1 MKFGVENSK
10 RSGGLEIR
18 DQETGK
24 LLGGKR
30 AAIQYFYTQ
39 RYGDTDGE
47 DGGKNGDGQVEGL
60 AIQTSSATQ
69 QTEWICIE
77 YGQPIVTAYSRI
89 MILILLHGI
98 MNLF

>member
-1 MKFGVENSK
+1 MYQLPFKFRYESMKFGVENSK
-10 RSGGLEIR
+10 RTRGLEIR
-18 DQETGK
+18 DQETGQ

-69 QTEWICIE
+69 QTE
-77 YGQPIVTAYSRI
+77 
-89 MILILLHGI
+89 
-98 MNLF
+98 

>member
-18 DQETGK
+18 DQETGQ

-39 RYGDTDGE
+39 RYGDTDGAE
-47 DGGKNGDGQVEGL
+47 GGKQGDGQVEGQE
-60 AIQTSSATQ
+60 IKTSSATADS
-69 QTEWICIE
+69 E
-77 YGQPIVTAYSRI
+77 YE
-89 MILILLHGI
+89 
-98 MNLF
+98 MNIINQ

>member
-18 DQETGK
+18 DQETGQ

-47 DGGKNGDGQVEGL
+47 DGGKHGGGQVEGQ
-60 AIQTSSATQ
+60 AQTSSATE
-69 QTEWICIE
+69 QTE
-77 YGQPIVTAYSRI
+77 
-89 MILILLHGI
+89 
-98 MNLF
+98 

>member
-18 DQETGK
+18 DQETGQ

-39 RYGDTDGE
+39 RYGDTDGAE
-47 DGGKNGDGQVEGL
+47 GGKQGDGQVEGQEIL
-60 AIQTSSATQ
+60 TSSATAAD
-69 QTEWICIE
+69 TEYE
-77 YGQPIVTAYSRI
+77 
-89 MILILLHGI
+89 
-98 MNLF
+98 MNIISQ

>member
-18 DQETGK
+18 DQETGQ

-39 RYGDTDGE
+39 RYGDTDGAE
-47 DGGKNGDGQVEGL
+47 GGKHGDGQLEGQEIL
-60 AIQTSSATQ
+60 TSSATAAAD
-69 QTEWICIE
+69 TEYEINIIS
-77 YGQPIVTAYSRI
+77 Q
-89 MILILLHGI
+89 
-98 MNLF
+98 

>member
-18 DQETGK
+18 DQETGQ

-39 RYGDTDGE
+39 RYGDTDGAE
-47 DGGKNGDGQVEGL
+47 GGKHGDGQVEGQE
-60 AIQTSSATQ
+60 IQTSSATADS
-69 QTEWICIE
+69 E
-77 YGQPIVTAYSRI
+77 YEMSIINQ
-89 MILILLHGI
+89 
-98 MNLF
+98 

>member
-18 DQETGK
+18 DQETGQ

-39 RYGDTDGE
+39 RYGDTDRAE
-47 DGGKNGDGQVEGL
+47 GGKQGDGQVEGQE
-60 AIQTSSATQ
+60 IQTSSATADS
-69 QTEWICIE
+69 E
-77 YGQPIVTAYSRI
+77 YE
-89 MILILLHGI
+89 
-98 MNLF
+98 MNIINQ

>member
-69 QTEWICIE
+69 QTE
-77 YGQPIVTAYSRI
+77 
-89 MILILLHGI
+89 
-98 MNLF
+98 

>member
-18 DQETGK
+18 DQETGQ

-39 RYGDTDGE
+39 RYGDTDGAE
-47 DGGKNGDGQVEGL
+47 GGKHGDGQLEGQEIL
-60 AIQTSSATQ
+60 TSSATAAD
-69 QTEWICIE
+69 TEYE
-77 YGQPIVTAYSRI
+77 
-89 MILILLHGI
+89 
-98 MNLF
+98 MNIISQ

>member
-18 DQETGK
+18 DQETGQ

-39 RYGDTDGE
+39 RYGDTDGAE
-47 DGGKNGDGQVEGL
+47 GGKQGDGQVEGQE
-60 AIQTSSATQ
+60 IQTSSATAAD
-69 QTEWICIE
+69 TEYE
-77 YGQPIVTAYSRI
+77 
-89 MILILLHGI
+89 
-98 MNLF
+98 MNVISN

>member
-18 DQETGK
+18 DQETGQ

-39 RYGDTDGE
+39 RYGDTDGADGAE
-47 DGGKNGDGQVEGL
+47 GGKQGDGQVEGQE
-60 AIQTSSATQ
+60 IQTSSATAAAD
-69 QTEWICIE
+69 TEYEINIIS
-77 YGQPIVTAYSRI
+77 Q
-89 MILILLHGI
+89 
-98 MNLF
+98 

>member
-18 DQETGK
+18 DQETGQ

-39 RYGDTDGE
+39 RYGDTDGAE
-47 DGGKNGDGQVEGL
+47 GGKHGDGQLEGQEIL
-60 AIQTSSATQ
+60 TSSTTAAAD
-69 QTEWICIE
+69 TEYEINIIS
-77 YGQPIVTAYSRI
+77 Q
-89 MILILLHGI
+89 
-98 MNLF
+98 